1 MEQLFDYAAKLA
13 VIPHEPG
20 CYLMKDRRGRII
32 YIGKAKDLKA
42 RVRSY
47 FALSSGDPRAFVK
60 RLPHILGDIE
70 TIITA
75 NEKEALILENTL
87 IKAHKPR
94 YNVRLK
100 DDKNFLSLRIDLK
113 APWPRVEIVRK
124 PREDGALYFGPYHS
138 SHSVRQTLQVLN
150 KHFMLRTCQDTVLA
164 NRSRPCLQYQIKRC
178 PAPCV
183 FPLDRE
189 EYMHSVRE
197 TILFLEGKGDELI
210 RRLRERMLAASE
222 EMEFELAA
230 RYRDQIQSIEKVLE
244 RQIAVGASD
253 VERDAFGYY
262 REGDR
267 LVIQVVQVR
276 AGRLEGARSF
286 GFSEQE
292 FPDVEILSS
301 FLNLYY
307 NSGNHI
313 PREIC
318 LPFAMEQEDTTAFAE
333 LLRELAGYRVEIN
346 VPQRGPK
353 HTLVETAMTNA
364 RHSFESEHAHDVR
377 TRDLLEKLQARLG
390 LQNYPQRM
398 ECYDISNLQ
407 GSQIV
412 GSMVVFEDGV
422 PEKSEY
428 RHYKMKEV
436 QSQDDFASMRE
447 MLTRRLKKVVEN
459 DESPPDLLV
468 IDGGRGQLGQAM
480 AVLEDLGLHEIDVI
494 SLAESRV
501 DKIGF
506 TDETVTRSPER
517 VFLPGRMNPV
527 VLRQNSA
534 ELYLLQR
541 IRDEAHN
548 FANSFHK
555 QLRRRQSLLSSLDD
569 IHGVGPKTKRDLL
582 RHFGSLKSIKEA
594 SLAELQNVRGIG
606 AVTAQTI
613 YDFFQ
618 SSSPPD

>member
-1 MEQLFDYAAKLA
+1 MELFDYAAKLA
-13 VIPHEPG
+13 IIPHAPG
-20 CYLMKDRRGRII
+20 CYLMRDQRGRII

-47 FALSSGDPRAFVK
+47 FAVSSGDPRAFVK
-60 RLPHILGDIE
+60 LLPNILGDIE

-87 IKAHKPR
+87 IKRHKPR

-100 DDKNFLSLRIDLK
+100 DNKTFLSLRIDLNAK
-113 APWPRVEIVRK
+113 WPRVEIVRK
-124 PREDGALYFGPYHS
+124 AREDHARYFGPYHS

-150 KHFMLRTCQDTVLA
+150 KHFMLRTCLDSVLA

-183 FPLDRE
+183 FPIDRE
-189 EYMHSVRE
+189 AYMAHVRE
-197 TILFLEGKGDELI
+197 AVLFLEGKGDELVT
-210 RRLRERMLAASE
+210 RLRAKMLAASE
-222 EMEFELAA
+222 DMDFENAA
-230 RYRDQIQSIEKVLE
+230 RYRDQIQSIEKMLE
-244 RQIAVGASD
+244 RQIAVDGSD
-253 VERDAFGYY
+253 VDRDAFGYY

-267 LVIQVVQVR
+267 LVIQVVHVR
-276 AGRLEGARSF
+276 GGRLEGARSF
-286 GFSEQE
+286 GFAEQE

-307 NSGNHI
+307 NSGNYI

-318 LPFAMEQEDTTAFAE
+318 LPFGMEAEDMTAFAD
-333 LLRELAGYRVEIN
+333 LLRELAGYRVEIH
-346 VPQRGPK
+346 VPKRGPK
-353 HTLVETAMTNA
+353 HALVETAMTNA

-390 LQNYPQRM
+390 LHNYPERM

-412 GSMVVFEDGV
+412 GSMVVFQDGV

-436 QSQDDFASMRE
+436 TSQDDFASMRE
-447 MLTRRLKKVVEN
+447 MLSRRFKKVAEG
-459 DESPPDLLV
+459 DDAAPDLIV

-480 AVLEDLGLHEIDVI
+480 AVFEDLGLHDIDVI

-506 TDETVTRSPER
+506 EDESVTRSPER
-517 VFLPGRMNPV
+517 VFLPGRVNPV

-541 IRDEAHN
+541 IRDEAHD
-548 FANSFHK
+548 FANGFHK

-594 SLAELQNVRGIG
+594 SLAELQGVKGVG
-606 AVTAQTI
+606 GVTAQTI
-613 YDFFQ
+613 FDFFQ
-618 SSSPPD
+618 QQQASK

>member
-1 MEQLFDYAAKLA
+1 MELFDYAAKLA
-13 VIPHEPG
+13 IIPHAPG
-20 CYLMKDRRGRII
+20 CYLMRDRRGRII

-47 FALSSGDPRAFVK
+47 FAVSSGDPRAFVK

-87 IKAHKPR
+87 IKTHLPR

-100 DDKNFLSLRIDLK
+100 DDKNFLSLRIDTK
-113 APWPRVEIVRK
+113 AQWPRVEIVRK
-124 PREDGALYFGPYHS
+124 VREDGARYFGPYHS

-150 KHFMLRTCQDTVLA
+150 KHFMLRTCQDGVLA

-178 PAPCV
+178 AAPCV

-189 EYMHSVRE
+189 EYMGHVRE
-197 TILFLEGKGDELI
+197 TILFLEGKGDELVT
-210 RRLRERMLAASE
+210 RLRAKMLASSE
-222 EMEFELAA
+222 DMEFELAA
-230 RYRDQIQSIEKVLE
+230 RYRDQIQSIEKMLE
-244 RQIAVGASD
+244 RQVAVGASD
-253 VERDAFGYY
+253 VDRDAFGYY

-267 LVIQVVQVR
+267 LVIQVVHVR
-276 AGRLEGARSF
+276 SGRMEGARSF

-292 FPDVEILSS
+292 FPDTEILSS

-307 NSGNHI
+307 NSGNYI
-313 PREIC
+313 PREVC
-318 LPFAMEQEDTTAFAE
+318 LPFGMEAEDMTAFAE
-333 LLRELAGYRVEIN
+333 LLRELAGHRVEVS

-353 HTLVETAMTNA
+353 YALVETAMINA

-428 RHYKMKEV
+428 RHYKMKDV
-436 QSQDDFASMRE
+436 KSQDDFASMRE
-447 MLTRRLKKVVEN
+447 MLSRRFKKVAEGE
-459 DESPPDLLV
+459 DSPPDLVV

-480 AVLEDLGLHEIDVI
+480 AVFEDLGLHEIDVI

-506 TDETVTRSPER
+506 EDESVTRSPER
-517 VFLPGRMNPV
+517 VFLPGRVNPV

-541 IRDEAHN
+541 IRDEAHD
-548 FANSFHK
+548 FANGFHK

-594 SLAELQNVRGIG
+594 SLAELQGVKGVG
-606 AVTAQTI
+606 GVTAQTI
-613 YDFFQ
+613 FDFFQ
-618 SSSPPD
+618 QQQQSPK